1 MQNARSP
8 KSTYNLVYDQRED
21 DARDDCVGSDR
32 DRVDPYRS
40 KKRGRGALASWLA
53 GWLTG

>member
-40 KKRGRGALASWLA
+40 KKRGRGAGS
-53 GWLTG
+53 GWLTD